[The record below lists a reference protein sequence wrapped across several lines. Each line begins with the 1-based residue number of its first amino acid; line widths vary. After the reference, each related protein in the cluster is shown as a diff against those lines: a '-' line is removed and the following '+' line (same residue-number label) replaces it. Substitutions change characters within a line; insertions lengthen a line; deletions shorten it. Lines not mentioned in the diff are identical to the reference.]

1 MKLKVSYLALL
12 QYTQRSGM
20 SSEIRK
26 FVDKRKEI
34 GEMTETELQW
44 LNEIM
49 EALREADAE
58 RLYTVLK
65 FIRNIFQ

>member
-1 MKLKVSYLALL
+1 MELKVSYLVLL

-58 RLYTVLK
+58 GLYTVLK